1 MRGTVS
7 AKALGNATKLVQGI
21 SQTKIS
27 NPIVENTVLR
37 IMEDHIE
44 VLATN
49 LSVSIR
55 ARLAA
60 EDTEVGEAALPA
72 KLLSDVVNVLPD
84 APVTFSKKGNEVLLE
99 SGRNRFK
106 ICSISTEDF
115 PPFVPEVEGPVLEIP
130 TGVARQAMERTVF
143 VCSEERA
150 RYQLGGVKF
159 IHEGGKVLWVA
170 TDGRR
175 LSKVAH
181 EIEDLSA
188 PRAEMLVPQ
197 KTIQE
202 VIRALPDE
210 GVLRITVGPKRVLF
224 EAGENTIASTLLEDN
239 FPPYEPL
246 IPSAY
251 AINISA
257 DRDELMAAVRRANVL
272 ANERSRLVTLNAQ
285 DNTITITG
293 QRMETGDVRS
303 VIDAVT
309 DGNNTTASYNA
320 MFLLDCLR
328 VLGPGRALWRLV
340 QDGGPAYLSKEEDDT
355 FLHIIMP
362 MTVREEEERR
372 PDEYDEDEDYVDEEE
387 EEEEDL

>member
-27 NPIVENTVLR
+27 NPIVENTVIR
-37 IMEDHIE
+37 IEEDHID

-55 ARLAA
+55 VRLTA
-60 EDTEVGEAALPA
+60 EDTEAGEAALPA
-72 KLLSDVVNVLPD
+72 KLLTQVVGVLPD
-84 APVTFSKKGNEVLLE
+84 APVSFTKKGNEVILE

-106 ICSISTEDF
+106 ICSMSTEDF
-115 PPFVPEVEGPVLEIP
+115 PPFVPEVEGPVIEIP
-130 TGVARQAMERTVF
+130 AAVARQAMERTVF
-143 VCSEERA
+143 ACSEERA

-159 IHEGGKVLWVA
+159 IHEGGKILWVA

-181 EIEDLSA
+181 EIENISA
-188 PRAEMLVPQ
+188 AKAEMLVPQ

-210 GVLRITVGPKRVLF
+210 GVLRITIGQKRVLF
-224 EAGENTIASTLLEDN
+224 EAGDNTIASTLLEDN

-246 IPSAY
+246 IPAAY

-257 DRDELMAAVRRANVL
+257 DRDELMAAVRRADVL
-272 ANERSRLVTLNAQ
+272 ANERSRLVTLIAQ

-293 QRMETGDVRS
+293 QRQETGDVRS

-309 DGNNTTASYNA
+309 DGNTATASYNA
-320 MFLLDCLR
+320 MFLMECLR
-328 VLGPGRALWRLV
+328 VLTSGQTLWRLV
-340 QDGGPAYLSKEEDDT
+340 QDGGPAYLSMQDDDSY
-355 FLHIIMP
+355 LHIIMP
-362 MTVREEEERR
+362 MTVREEEER
-372 PDEYDEDEDYVDEEE
+372 PPESMEEDEDFEDEDMD
-387 EEEEDL
+387 EEEDL

>member
-1 MRGTVS
+1 MRGTVN

-27 NPIVENTVLR
+27 NPIVENTVIR
-37 IMEDHIE
+37 VEEDHID

-55 ARLAA
+55 VRLAA
-60 EDTEVGEAALPA
+60 ESTEMGEAALPA
-72 KLLSDVVNVLPD
+72 KLLWQVVGVLPD
-84 APVTFSKKGNEVLLE
+84 GPVTFSKKGNEVILE

-106 ICSISTEDF
+106 ICSLSTEDF
-115 PPFVPEVEGPVLEIP
+115 PPFVPEVEGPVIEIP
-130 TGVARQAMERTVF
+130 TAVARQAMERTAF

-188 PRAEMLVPQ
+188 PKAEMLVPQ
-197 KTIQE
+197 KTVQE

-210 GVLRITVGPKRVLF
+210 GLLRITIGPKRVLF

-251 AINISA
+251 AITISA
-257 DRDELMAAVRRANVL
+257 DRDELMAAVRRADVL
-272 ANERSRLVTLNAQ
+272 ANERSRLVTLTAQ

-309 DGNNTTASYNA
+309 DGNTAAASYNA
-320 MFLLDCLR
+320 RFLMECLR
-328 VLGPGRALWRLV
+328 VLGSGRALWRLV
-340 QDGGPAYLSKEEDDT
+340 QDGGPAYISNEEDDT

-362 MTVREEEERR
+362 MTVREEEER
-372 PDEYDEDEDYVDEEE
+372 PSVDYDEDEDYEDEDEED
-387 EEEEDL
+387 EEDL